1 MSYLPS
7 CGSNIPEPKAFVISN
22 FVLPICNNFSK
33 IILIIAFWHAFFNS
47 LFISIFTGILVSI
60 IQAYVFTVLSMVYIS
75 LAVSH
80 HDHDEHA
87 AH

>member
-1 MSYLPS
+1 MYGAHL
-7 CGSNIPEPKAFVISN
+7 
-22 FVLPICNNFSK
+22 VLVQFSK
-33 IILIIAFWHAFFNS
+33 LAPALIPIIFMVL
-47 LFISIFTGILVSI
+47 GILVSI